1 MHVRWASLPSPEWTF
16 SASTSI
22 SGSSAKKERKGGEFD
37 IFPFYEGR
45 SEGCAFLIKGIPSLF
60 AEEEEEEGLKKLSQW
75 KGKGGEGFIIDR
87 LYLYPK
93 KKREKKKKKVRLL
106 LLLRTLS

>member
-1 MHVRWASLPSPEWTF
+1 MSL
-16 SASTSI
+16 
-22 SGSSAKKERKGGEFD
+22 FD
-37 IFPFYEGR
+37 QRDSFPFRRGGR
-45 SEGCAFLIKGIPSLF
+45 GGGG
-60 AEEEEEEGLKKLSQW
+60 AEKTFPMERG
-75 KGKGGEGFIIDR
+75 GKGGEGFIIDR